1 MQFPVVECGAKC
13 APFIRS
19 EEIASDKTHYRR
31 MKMRLWIRYL
41 QEKKFMLALYFLT
54 TGLFVAVGS
63 LYHIENLGKLCY
75 AAVLTLAVWAVAG
88 ILEGIKYV
96 QRSRRL
102 EAIFR
107 YYEQSGE
114 MILGDEEKKLEPL
127 ADSIEY
133 AESYEEAQ
141 ALFLKAMNERQG
153 KERRRWEQK
162 TAERGDYYLM
172 WTHQIKTPI
181 AAMKLLL
188 ERSELPDRDSF
199 LMKEELFKIEQYVEM
214 VLVFQRLE
222 SISDDMVLQE
232 YNLQSL
238 VRQAVKKYSVLFINK
253 GLKLQL
259 GELDFGIVT
268 DEKWFV
274 FCLEQL
280 LSNSIKYTSR
290 GSISVWAEAGTAG
303 RALRAEPGTEEML
316 QAGLKSGK
324 RVLLLLEDTGIGI
337 RAEDLPRI
345 FERGFTGYNGRL
357 DKRSTGIGLYL
368 CRRVYE
374 KLGITVQVE
383 SEDGQ
388 GTKVTLGIPRAEAG
402 EVYRE

>member
-1 MQFPVVECGAKC
+1 
-13 APFIRS
+13 
-19 EEIASDKTHYRR
+19 
-31 MKMRLWIRYL
+31 MRLWIRYF
-41 QEKKFMLALYFLT
+41 QEKKLILILYFLT
-54 TGLFVAVGS
+54 AALFVAVGS

-75 AAVLTLAVWAVAG
+75 AAMLTLAVWTVAG

-96 QRSRRL
+96 RRSRQL
-102 EAIFR
+102 EAVFR
-107 YYEQSGE
+107 HYEQSGE
-114 MILGDEEKKLEPL
+114 MILGDEEKSLEPQ
-127 ADSIEY
+127 ADSVEH

-141 ALFLKAMNERQG
+141 VLFLKAMNERQE
-153 KERRRWEQK
+153 KERMRWEEK

-188 ERSELPDRDSF
+188 ERLEFTDRDSF

-214 VLVFQRLE
+214 VLAFQRLE
-222 SISDDMVLQE
+222 SISDDMVLQA
-232 YNLQSL
+232 YGLDSL

-253 GLKLQL
+253 GLKLEL
-259 GELDFGIVT
+259 GGLDFGIVT

-280 LSNSIKYTSR
+280 LSNSIKYTPR
-290 GSISVWAEAGTAG
+290 GGISIQAKAEPQTEEVFQAGTKA
-303 RALRAEPGTEEML
+303 
-316 QAGLKSGK
+316 GK
-324 RVLLLLEDTGIGI
+324 RVSLLLEDTGIGI

-374 KLGITVQVE
+374 KLGITVRVE

-388 GTKVTLGIPRAEAG
+388 GTRVMLGIPCAEEG
-402 EVYRE
+402 DVYKE

>member
-1 MQFPVVECGAKC
+1 
-13 APFIRS
+13 
-19 EEIASDKTHYRR
+19 
-31 MKMRLWIRYL
+31 MRLWIRYL
-41 QEKKFMLALYFLT
+41 QEKKLTLALYILT
-54 TGLFVAVGS
+54 AGLFVAVGS
-63 LYHIENLGKLCY
+63 LYHIENLGKLFY

-96 QRSRRL
+96 QRSRQL
-102 EAIFR
+102 EAVFR
-107 YYEQSGE
+107 HYEQSGE
-114 MILGDEEKKLEPL
+114 MILGDEGKSLEL
-127 ADSIEY
+127 LGDSIEY
-133 AESYEEAQ
+133 AESYEQAQ
-141 ALFLKAMNERQG
+141 ALLLKAMNERQG
-153 KERRRWEQK
+153 KERRSWEQK

-188 ERSELPDRDSF
+188 ERVELVDRDSF

-214 VLVFQRLE
+214 VLAFQRLE
-222 SISDDMVLQE
+222 SISDDMVLQQ
-232 YNLQSL
+232 YNLHSL
-238 VRQAVKKYSVLFINK
+238 ARQAVKKYSVLFINK
-253 GLKLQL
+253 GLKLEL
-259 GELDFGIVT
+259 GEMDFNIVT

-280 LSNSIKYTSR
+280 LSNSIKYTPK
-290 GSISVWAEAGTAG
+290 GSISVWVEAGTAG
-303 RALRAEPGTEEML
+303 GDLRAEAKTAEGSFRTEPGTEERL
-316 QAGLKSGK
+316 QAGSRSGK

-374 KLGITVQVE
+374 KLGITVQVK
-383 SEDGQ
+383 SEDGK
-388 GTKVTLGIPRAEAG
+388 GTKVTLGIPCAEEG
-402 EVYRE
+402 DVYRE

>member
-1 MQFPVVECGAKC
+1 
-13 APFIRS
+13 
-19 EEIASDKTHYRR
+19 
-31 MKMRLWIRYL
+31 MRLWIRYL
-41 QEKKFMLALYFLT
+41 QEKKLTMALYFLT
-54 TGLFVAVGS
+54 AGLFVAVGS
-63 LYHIENLGKLCY
+63 LYHIENLGKLFY

-102 EAIFR
+102 EAVFR
-107 YYEQSGE
+107 HYEQSGE
-114 MILGDEEKKLEPL
+114 MILGEDEKRLEPL

-133 AESYEEAQ
+133 AESYEQAQ

-181 AAMKLLL
+181 AAMRLLL
-188 ERSELPDRDSF
+188 ERVELADRDSF

-214 VLVFQRLE
+214 VLAFQRLE
-222 SISDDMVLQE
+222 SISDDMVLQQ
-232 YNLQSL
+232 YKLHSL

-253 GLKLQL
+253 GLKLEL
-259 GELDFGIVT
+259 GEMDFSIVT

-280 LSNSIKYTSR
+280 LSNSIKYTLKGGISIR
-290 GSISVWAEAGTAG
+290 AGSEPEAAGTRRGEQEAAEMRRGEQESAG
-303 RALRAEPGTEEML
+303 TRRGEQEN
-316 QAGLKSGK
+316 GK
-324 RVLLLLEDTGIGI
+324 RIFLLVEDTGIGI

-383 SEDGQ
+383 SEDGK
-388 GTKVTLGIPRAEAG
+388 GTRVTLGIPCVEEGDA
-402 EVYRE
+402 YRE